1 MSSTFNIFLWKVIF
15 NIKKIVP
22 PRIHQAARSKTI
34 YLLFAGAAGAGA
46 GAVPF
51 ICSRSFLALDAWPW

>member
-1 MSSTFNIFLWKVIF
+1 MSSTFNIFLRKVIF

-34 YLLFAGAAGAGA
+34 YLLFAGAAWGAA
-46 GAVPF
+46 AF
-51 ICSRSFLALDAWPW
+51 ISSRSFLALDAWPW